1 MSRPRRITVQCSI
14 QWSQAWWPSVT
25 LTAGQLSTTQDRGNG
40 NFLLLPSHYLSLIFP
55 PLPSLFLFRV
65 VRYRCTTWPIVREDA
80 VSACF
85 DRTGQQLYVMH
96 RVLPPVLYDLWHDKA
111 RLSFMDNTGSYRNVV
126 TMKSGCFMGQNDE
139 VCTVVN
145 RMIQSSIRN
154 LNSQNIHV
162 ILYMWS
168 D

>member
-1 MSRPRRITVQCSI
+1 MQCST
-14 QWSQAWWPSVT
+14 QLSQAWWPSVT
-25 LTAGQLSTTQDRGNG
+25 LTVGQLSTTQDRGNG
-40 NFLLLPSHYLSLIFP
+40 NFLLLPSHYLPLISLLPP
-55 PLPSLFLFRV
+55 PLPPPPLSLFLFRV

-139 VCTVVN
+139 VCTIVN
-145 RMIQSSIRN
+145 RIQHMIQSNVRN
-154 LNSQNIHV
+154 
-162 ILYMWS
+162 
-168 D
+168 

>member
-1 MSRPRRITVQCSI
+1 MENGLEKNCSLI
-14 QWSQAWWPSVT
+14 YKCCYIFTPS
-25 LTAGQLSTTQDRGNG
+25 
-40 NFLLLPSHYLSLIFP
+40 PPHHLSL
-55 PLPSLFLFRV
+55 SLFLFRV

-145 RMIQSSIRN
+145 RIQRMIQSNVRN
-154 LNSQNIHV
+154 
-162 ILYMWS
+162 
-168 D
+168 